1 MSAALSMYTAS
12 VPVFVRTLQNLVHVL
27 EKGQAHAAAREYP
40 SERLLQARLAPDM
53 HPLVRQVQI
62 ATDMVKNGSARLAG
76 IEAPK
81 FADEETTFEELHA
94 RIARAIDFMRSLQ
107 PAQIDGSEAR
117 DIVLNFGATRLE
129 FNGHDYLL
137 DFVLPNL
144 FFHVSIAYAILRQ
157 SGVKLGKLDYMG
169 AGVER

>member
-27 EKGQAHAAAREYP
+27 KKGQAHAAAHEYAP
-40 SERLLQARLAPDM
+40 ELLLQARLAPDM
-53 HPLVRQVQI
+53 LPLLRQVQI
-62 ATDMVKNGSARLAG
+62 ATDMVKNGSARLAAV
-76 IEAPK
+76 EPPK
-81 FADEETTFEELHA
+81 FADEEATFNELYA
-94 RIARAIDFMRSLQ
+94 RIDRAIAFMRGLQ
-107 PAQIDGSEAR
+107 PAQIDGGEAR
-117 DIVLNFGATRLE
+117 EIVLNFGPNRLE

-157 SGVKLGKLDYMG
+157 SGVRLGKLDYMG
-169 AGVER
+169 AGAER